1 MIEVT
6 LMSSLYDALTKKE
19 KEMIRITSYKK
30 ETTIFHEDDFCDVI
44 CIILEGLIDILSYSF
59 SGKEIV
65 YNNLK
70 EGDVFGNNL
79 IFSDKPYFRGN
90 VISKEKTKLAIIHKN
105 TLIKLLKENESFLI
119 EYLRIQSNFGK
130 SLNARIKLLGLDNAE
145 DRFMYYMYLNKGSIT
160 FKNITS
166 LSQILGLARETL
178 SRLISRLIKENKI
191 IRNKNN
197 IKLVK

>member
-44 CIILEGLIDILSYSF
+44 CIILEGTIDILSYSF

-119 EYLRIQSNFGK
+119 GYLRIQSNFGK

-166 LSQILGLARETL
+166 LSQTLGLARETL

>member
-1 MIEVT
+1 
-6 LMSSLYDALTKKE
+6 MSSLYDALTKKE

-30 ETTIFHEDDFCDVI
+30 ETIIFHEDDFCDVI
-44 CIILEGLIDILSYSF
+44 CIILEGAIDILSYSF

-166 LSQILGLARETL
+166 LSQTLGLARETL

>member
-1 MIEVT
+1 
-6 LMSSLYDALTKKE
+6 MSNLFDTLTKKE

-30 ETTIFHEDDFCDVI
+30 DTIIFHEDDICDVI
-44 CIILEGLIDILSYSF
+44 CVILEGSIDILSYSF

-70 EGDVFGNNL
+70 KGDVFGNNL
-79 IFSDKPYFRGN
+79 IFSDKPTFRGN
-90 VISKEKTKLAIIHKN
+90 VITKEKSRLAIIHKN
-105 TLIKLLKENESFLI
+105 TLIKLLKENELFLI

-145 DRFMYYMYLNKGSIT
+145 DRFMYYMYLNKGSIA

-178 SRLISRLIKENKI
+178 SRLISRLIKEKKI
-191 IRNKNN
+191 ERNKKT
-197 IKLVK
+197 ISLLP

>member
-1 MIEVT
+1 
-6 LMSSLYDALTKKE
+6 MSKLLDALTTKE

-30 ETTIFHEDDFCDVI
+30 DTVIFHEDDICDVI
-44 CIILEGLIDILSYSF
+44 CIILEGSIDILSYSF

-65 YNNLK
+65 YNNLSK
-70 EGDVFGNNL
+70 DDVFGNNL
-79 IFSDKPYFRGN
+79 IFSDKPLFRGN
-90 VISKEKTKLAIIHKN
+90 VISNEKTKLAIIHKN
-105 TLIKLLKENESFLI
+105 TLIKLLKENELFLI

-160 FKNITS
+160 FKNVTS
-166 LSQILGLARETL
+166 LSQTLGLARETL

-191 IRNKNN
+191 IRIKNT
-197 IKLVK
+197 IKLTK